1 MLALLGTAFGRLLG
15 PCWPQEPPKTFL
27 KCIQHFHRFWDP
39 FFIDFGRVLGGFW
52 EPCWPPRGIENW
64 LAILVGFFFV
74 FLSIFTDFWGPE
86 TLILT
91 NSPSEILVF
100 ENSLYHRFFR
110 FLSILEAMLASK
122 TLPKSIKNLS
132 KKRLN
137 IWYLFIDF
145 SPILEAS
152 WAPYWGYVGA
162 MLAIKPYQEPLQKIH
177 PKKSAGLN
185 RVRAPHG
192 P

>member
-1 MLALLGTAFGRLLG
+1 MHSKFSSILRS
-15 PCWPQEPPKTFL
+15 
-27 KCIQHFHRFWDP
+27 IFHR

-91 NSPSEILVF
+91 NSPREILVF
-100 ENSLYHRFFR
+100 ENSLYHK

-122 TLPKSIKNLS
+122 TLPKSIKNPS
-132 KKRLN
+132 KIYQKNSLT
-137 IWYLFIDF
+137 YDTFFIDF
-145 SPILEAS
+145 LPILEAS
-152 WAPYWGYVGA
+152 WAPSWGYVGT
-162 MLAIKPYQEPLQKIH
+162 MLAKKSYQRALQKKF
-177 PKKSAGLN
+177 KKTLIKTVGGWSMWL
-185 RVRAPHG
+185 P
-192 P
+192 